1 MQEMGINP
9 QALQEEQLS
18 RMVASKLNFYGRS
31 AIWCAIQI
39 LTLQRAMLIV

>member
-9 QALQEEQLS
+9 QALQEEEQLS

-39 LTLQRAMLIV
+39 LPLQMLIV